1 MGGSG
6 EASGAVGT
14 IAAMVTPALF
24 ILAASSLVS
33 SALVRMGRVADR
45 ARVLT
50 VAAREGGHE
59 RLGAT
64 PAQLRE
70 WLKLHESRARHAER
84 AIAALYLAV
93 VFFVATCLGI
103 AIERIV
109 GVLPSWL
116 PLGLVVPGALL
127 LFFGAGS
134 MVFESRLS
142 GRQIAEEIEDARRRL
157 DEPSR

>member
-6 EASGAVGT
+6 EASGAVST

-33 SALVRMGRVADR
+33 SALVRMARVSDR

-103 AIERIV
+103 ALERI
-109 GVLPSWL
+109 L
-116 PLGLVVPGALL
+116 GALPVL
-127 LFFGAGS
+127 AAARAGRARS
-134 MVFESRLS
+134 VALVL
-142 GRQIAEEIEDARRRL
+142 RRRL
-157 DEPSR
+157 DGVRVALERPADRGGDRGRASPPR